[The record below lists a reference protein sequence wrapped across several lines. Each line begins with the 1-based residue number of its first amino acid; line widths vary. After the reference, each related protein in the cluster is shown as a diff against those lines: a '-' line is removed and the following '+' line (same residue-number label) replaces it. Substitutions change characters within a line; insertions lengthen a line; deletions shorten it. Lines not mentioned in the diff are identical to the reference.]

1 MLITDPVATAPGSDV
16 TTMTGRDACPTNM
29 STELDHAREIAE
41 RIARRVSND
50 NPARPRA
57 ESKSELTSE
66 LAAVRAGLSELQR
79 KIAQLEAKVVSGS
92 SDPQHGTTDAQ
103 LYSDA
108 GTTTRA
114 FDQHA
119 RPAPLTHSPWLA
131 GVNAMLAH
139 PSQEKF
145 GVEEAVVSELVD
157 HFESEKT
164 CSVEPGGKPCDH
176 CAICSS
182 RGF

>member
-1 MLITDPVATAPGSDV
+1 
-16 TTMTGRDACPTNM
+16 M

-41 RIARRVSND
+41 RIARRVSVD
-50 NPARPRA
+50 NTSQPNRGQPAPPVNIKP
-57 ESKSELTSE
+57 EVTSE

-79 KIAQLEAKVVSGS
+79 KIAQLEAKVS
-92 SDPQHGTTDAQ
+92 SESMNSPTNSTLSNQTYPIPDT
-103 LYSDA
+103 
-108 GTTTRA
+108 
-114 FDQHA
+114 A
-119 RPAPLTHSPWLA
+119 RPVLLTHSPWLA
-131 GVNAMLAH
+131 GVNAGMSH

-157 HFESEKT
+157 YFEKEKT

-176 CAICSS
+176 CAMCSS